1 MGKVRSMDDPRTLV
15 ILLHDILGHILGP
28 LTKISE
34 TGSILERIA
43 RSFEH
48 RAEARREGTVITDK
62 RGRFLSVI
70 APLPTIFGFDS
81 ASILGKRGCEFLD
94 PETIPVVRYMI
105 KAALRPTGPT
115 PLSIVRC
122 RDHAG
127 NWHVIKLG
135 VQVITTTARD
145 DKLLM
150 FSWNE
155 VVSRDPEG

>member
-1 MGKVRSMDDPRTLV
+1 MGKVRSLDDPRTLV

-62 RGRFLSVI
+62 RGRLLSVI

-81 ASILGKRGCEFLD
+81 ASILGKRGCAFLD
-94 PETIPVVRYMI
+94 PATIPVVRYMI
-105 KAALRPTGPT
+105 KMALRPTGPT
-115 PLSIVRC
+115 APSIVRC

-127 NWHVIKLG
+127 NWHLIKLE
-135 VQVITTTARD
+135 VKVITTGRD

-150 FSWNE
+150 FSWKE
-155 VVSRDPEG
+155 IVSLAIER